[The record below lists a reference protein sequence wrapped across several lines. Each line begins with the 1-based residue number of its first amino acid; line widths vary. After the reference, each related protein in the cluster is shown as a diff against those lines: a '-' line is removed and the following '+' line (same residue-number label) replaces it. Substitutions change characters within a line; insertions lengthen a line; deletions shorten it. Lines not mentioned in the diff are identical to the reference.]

1 MQPEIWKDIPGYE
14 GRYQAS
20 TEGRIRSLDRI
31 THQIPSNGKQEY
43 DRLKKGKILNSC
55 IGSNGYPYVGLRREQ
70 KSDNA
75 TWLPVHHLVAL
86 TFIGQRPEKT
96 HICHANGNKE
106 DNRVENLRYDTPTEN
121 GRDVYRY
128 GKCSGKLSI
137 DQAKEIKVLLAE
149 GILSKS
155 EIGRRYGVSKTAIYY
170 IATGEHFGWLT

>member
-20 TEGRIRSLDRI
+20 TEGRIRSLDHV
-31 THQIPSNGKQEY
+31 THQIPSNGKKEY
-43 DRLKKGKILNSC
+43 YQLKKGKILKSC
-55 IGSNGYPYVGLRREQ
+55 EGTNGYPYVGLRKEQ

-86 TFIGQRPEKT
+86 TFIGQRPEKA
-96 HICHANGNKE
+96 HICHTNGDKK
-106 DNRVENLRYDTPTEN
+106 DNRVENLRYDTPIEN
-121 GRDVYRY
+121 GRDVYRC
-128 GKCSGKLSI
+128 GGRSGKLSI